1 MTKAE
6 AAKAAREARRAAAY
20 EAALDRAVAG
30 FYATGGWTE
39 ERRAR
44 FVPIWTE
51 TCRLK
56 ALREQKPAAQTAE
69 ADAEP
74 LAVQA
79 DAA

>member
-1 MTKAE
+1 MTKTE
-6 AAKAAREARRAAAY
+6 AARIAREARRAAAY

-30 FYATGGWTE
+30 FYASGGWTE

-44 FVPIWTE
+44 FVPIWAE

-56 ALREQKPAAQTAE
+56 ALREQEP
-69 ADAEP
+69 AEP

>member
-1 MTKAE
+1 MT
-6 AAKAAREARRAAAY
+6 REERAAAQ

-30 FYATGGWTE
+30 FYASGGWTE

-44 FVPIWTE
+44 FVPIWAE

-56 ALREQKPAAQTAE
+56 ALREQEPAARPV
-69 ADAEP
+69 EP